1 MVVAIAKTARC
12 PLASRS
18 YRRCALSR
26 AYAAISTRIV
36 LTSIFIGNRKTSPIF
51 VIMSTTSST
60 PGTGTSSAAKVAV
73 AVGMDLGSYN
83 ARVAT
88 YDENLKHPVRAHN
101 SDGHRTTRVV
111 LEGHDSVTASNL
123 ECFIQER
130 LVQLAVDAA
139 HTKDLSIVTSIPNE
153 EHHSALQDEWLQ
165 VLQKVGGV
173 MTEAAAV
180 CLAYDLEEEANN
192 NRRTLVVDGGAS
204 GLKVAIL
211 RGTNG
216 LWCLEATKML
226 PSVCGSALVEPLAQS
241 VAQQFEIKHRF
252 PQGEVWS
259 SKKARAKLQR
269 ACESGLTTLQINNT
283 VTIHVDGLYEGID
296 ASVTI
301 SKAKWDHLSSK
312 LVKDAKD
319 FLHGLPHEVDTVL
332 LSGNMHAWLKPIVE
346 NVFPGKLL
354 SSPSVDPSEAVALGC
369 TKQARWMLSHPQQQQ
384 QSSLGVL
391 PTTTIEVPMSPVS
404 IAINQDT
411 IVIDKGAP
419 LPAVVN
425 YELSAENTSA
435 AVEIWQMT
443 PTQKQL
449 ASLSGLSHPSTIRI
463 LLTQKGSL
471 RIAVGGESIVIG

>member
-1 MVVAIAKTARC
+1 MFVVQQSWHRR
-12 PLASRS
+12 RS
-18 YRRCALSR
+18 YRRHIHNYILLYR
-26 AYAAISTRIV
+26 TKLDYRQ
-36 LTSIFIGNRKTSPIF
+36 RSPSSF
-51 VIMSTTSST
+51 IMSTTSL
-60 PGTGTSSAAKVAV
+60 PGTCASSLSKAV
-73 AVGMDLGSYN
+73 PVGMDLGSYN

-88 YDENLKHPVRAHN
+88 YDENLKHPVCAHN

-111 LEGHDSVTASNL
+111 LEENESVTASNL
-123 ECFIQER
+123 ENFIQER
-130 LVQLAVDAA
+130 LVQLAIDAA

-153 EHHSALQDEWLQ
+153 EHHSALQAEWLQ

-180 CLAYDLEEEANN
+180 CLAYDLEEDANN

-204 GLKVAIL
+204 GLKVAVL
-211 RGTNG
+211 RVING
-216 LWCLEATKML
+216 LWCLEATKLL
-226 PSVCGSALVEPLAQS
+226 PSVSGSALVEPLAQS

-252 PQGEVWS
+252 PQGEVWA

-319 FLHGLPHEVDTVL
+319 FLKALPHEVDTVL

-346 NVFPGKLL
+346 SVFPGKLL
-354 SSPSVDPSEAVALGC
+354 SLPSVDPSEAIALGC
-369 TKQARWMLSHPQQQQ
+369 TKQARWMLNHPQQQQ
-384 QSSLGVL
+384 QQQSALGVL
-391 PTTTIEVPMSPVS
+391 PTTTIEVPMSPVT
-404 IAINQDT
+404 IAINQHT
-411 IVIDKGAP
+411 TVIDKGAP

-425 YELSAENTSA
+425 YELSAENVATE
-435 AVEIWQMT
+435 VEIWQMT
-443 PTQKQL
+443 PSQKQL
-449 ASLSGLSHPSTIRI
+449 ATLSDLAHPSTIRI
-463 LLTQKGSL
+463 LLTQTGSL
-471 RIAVGGESIVIG
+471 RIAVGGESIVIE